1 MLKSHYQLHPSWF
14 CLDLHESLFSYPF
27 FLSPNRQ
34 PFLSLPNMPL
44 TPLPGWS
51 PPCEDDIVEEPVV
64 LGLGNPVAAADSN
77 LAAPLQ
83 DKVQVSSLT
92 RHTTLFPFLKK
103 TLVWPGGRK
112 SQLIE
117 EDISTPLPWCQ
128 AIDGLWTGP
137 CNCSRPSLIH
147 CREAQGQYMVCSARP
162 GGPTTL

>member
-1 MLKSHYQLHPSWF
+1 MTLQEKLTLSNSADQQWRQQVLTSLSSLPLWRHSIAEEPLPATSQLVLSRF
-14 CLDLHESLFSYPF
+14 TRITFSYPF

-92 RHTTLFPFLKK
+92 RHTTLFPCLKK
-103 TLVWPGGRK
+103 ALVCTFCK
-112 SQLIE
+112 
-117 EDISTPLPWCQ
+117 TP
-128 AIDGLWTGP
+128 
-137 CNCSRPSLIH
+137 
-147 CREAQGQYMVCSARP
+147 E
-162 GGPTTL
+162 

>member
-1 MLKSHYQLHPSWF
+1 MTLQKKLSLSNSADQWRQQVPTSLSSQSLPLWRHSIAEEPYQLRPSWF
-14 CLDLHESLFSYPF
+14 CLDLHELLFSYPF

-103 TLVWPGGRK
+103 ALVCTFCK
-112 SQLIE
+112 
-117 EDISTPLPWCQ
+117 TP
-128 AIDGLWTGP
+128 
-137 CNCSRPSLIH
+137 
-147 CREAQGQYMVCSARP
+147 E
-162 GGPTTL
+162 